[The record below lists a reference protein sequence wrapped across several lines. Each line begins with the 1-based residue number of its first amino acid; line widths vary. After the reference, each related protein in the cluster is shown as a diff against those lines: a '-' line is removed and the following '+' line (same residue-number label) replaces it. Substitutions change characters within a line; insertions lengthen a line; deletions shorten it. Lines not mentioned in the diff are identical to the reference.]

1 MVGAGER
8 REGFGR
14 LLIEIKSRKKLF
26 GEDTVKYSGT
36 MGEICVATLCVWR
49 VGTKKLYNALC
60 GGWSLE

>member
-1 MVGAGER
+1 MVGTGER

-36 MGEICVATLCVWR
+36 MGDLWTVWQHCG
-49 VGTKKLYNALC
+49 VWGLKKP
-60 GGWSLE
+60 S